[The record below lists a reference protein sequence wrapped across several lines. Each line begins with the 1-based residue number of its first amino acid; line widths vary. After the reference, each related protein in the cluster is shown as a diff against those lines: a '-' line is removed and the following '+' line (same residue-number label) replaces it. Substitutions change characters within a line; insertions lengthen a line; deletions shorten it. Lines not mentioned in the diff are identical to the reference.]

1 MTGPI
6 TRHRGIESLKTAARW
21 PGADR
26 NTAVILATRLA
37 AARADAEG
45 YRYFSELAGAR
56 PGEALPLALAGFFQA
71 RLGEDADAAL
81 AKLDQAA
88 ATDLGPP
95 QYFRGLALAGLP
107 PDRRR
112 AEQAVADLEFVLAV
126 RDQFPAMLLRAAYHG
141 LAAAH
146 AVLGHD
152 EQAAEAMRK
161 SGLGAAPAGTRL
173 MFGGFWA
180 TAADGFR
187 FTSPRILRPQPG
199 IQVAQGYDF
208 SDLAFISTSDGMV
221 AIDAG
226 TTQDRVKAALGDL
239 DPPADGAISQLI
251 LTHAH
256 WDHIGGAGALRGPG
270 TRVIAQAGFP
280 AGLERQQGDRPRFRY
295 FTGAA
300 GSLPPAVVPDQLI
313 SQPTPLVA
321 GGTELVLYPAPGGET
336 ADALM
341 VHLPASGVLFT
352 GDVLMPY
359 LGQPF
364 AAEGSP
370 DGLLQA
376 LAFIG
381 SLRPRRLIHGHT
393 TLTEQFTAEA
403 VPGLA
408 AALTQLHGQVLD
420 GIRGGRTLPD
430 ILEQASLPAVLRDH
444 PTAVVPYLVTRDHF
458 TERPTTSAPATGS
471 RTGPDWSRPPR
482 PSTPPPSTCWPAAR
496 RSSSPPPPP
505 PSSARAITPSPCRSS
520 SRACCA
526 TPPAAPWPGCA
537 APRCTASWR
546 PASSSTRSSSSS
558 TPSSPAPS
566 SARSSSRPPHP
577 GAGPSGHNKGDH
589 DAQRFFPKFSR
600 RPRNGRRH
608 QATRRPRSGRPDRK
622 AGGG

>member
-1 MTGPI
+1 MKPKQPKAPAKPRPNRTPPQRPGNPAGATGPPHLTDTEGIAVMTGPI
-6 TRHRGIESLKTAARW
+6 TRHRDIESLKTAARW

-26 NTAVILATRLA
+26 NTTVILAVRLA

-45 YRYFSELAGAR
+45 YRYFSELADAQ
-56 PGEALPLALAGFFQA
+56 PGQALPLTLAGFFQA
-71 RLGEDADAAL
+71 RLGDDVDAAL

-88 ATDLGPP
+88 AVDLGPP

-126 RDQFPAMLLRAAYHG
+126 RDQFPPVLLRAAYHG

-152 EQAAEAMRK
+152 EQAAEAERK
-161 SGLGAAPAGTRL
+161 SGLGVAPADTQL

-187 FTSPRILRPQPG
+187 FTSPRILRPEPG

-208 SDLAFISTSDGMV
+208 GDLAFITTSDGVV

-226 TTQDRVKAALGDL
+226 TTPDRVRAVLGDL
-239 DPPADGAISQLI
+239 DPPADGAISYLI

-280 AGLERQQGDRPRFRY
+280 AGLDRGEGDRPRFRY
-295 FTGAA
+295 FAGAA
-300 GSLPPAVVPDQLI
+300 GSVPLAVVPDQLI
-313 SQPTPLVA
+313 SQPTTLTV
-321 GGTELVLYPAPGGET
+321 GGTEFVLYPTPGGET
-336 ADALM
+336 SDALM
-341 VHLPASGVLFT
+341 VRLPASGVLFT
-352 GDVLMPY
+352 GDVMMPY

-364 AAEGSP
+364 AGEGSP
-370 DGLLQA
+370 EGLLET

-381 SLRPRRLIHGHT
+381 SLRPRLLIHGHP

-403 VPGLA
+403 IPGLQ

-430 ILEQASLPAVLRDH
+430 ILAGGQPPGGAPRAPCGGRAVPGD
-444 PTAVVPYLVTRDHF
+444 
-458 TERPTTSAPATGS
+458 
-471 RTGPDWSRPPR
+471 PR
-482 PSTPPPSTCWPAAR
+482 PLHRAALPPAHRLLAAR
-496 RSSSPPPPP
+496 R
-505 PSSARAITPSPCRSS
+505 
-520 SRACCA
+520 
-526 TPPAAPWPGCA
+526 
-537 APRCTASWR
+537 
-546 PASSSTRSSSSS
+546 
-558 TPSSPAPS
+558 
-566 SARSSSRPPHP
+566 
-577 GAGPSGHNKGDH
+577 AG
-589 DAQRFFPKFSR
+589 
-600 RPRNGRRH
+600 
-608 QATRRPRSGRPDRK
+608 T
-622 AGGG
+622 

>member
-6 TRHRGIESLKTAARW
+6 TRHRDIESLKTAARW

-26 NTAVILATRLA
+26 NTTVTLATRLA

-45 YRYFSELAGAR
+45 YRYFAELAGAR

-107 PDRRR
+107 PDRER
-112 AEQAVADLEFVLAV
+112 AARAVADLEFVLAV

-161 SGLGAAPAGTRL
+161 SGLGAAPADTQL

-187 FTSPRILRPQPG
+187 FASPRIFRPQPG

-208 SDLAFISTSDGMV
+208 ADMAFITTSNGVV

-226 TTQDRVKAALGDL
+226 TTEDRVKAALGDL
-239 DPPADGAISQLI
+239 DLPAGGAISHLI

-256 WDHIGGAGALRGPG
+256 WDHIGGAAALRGPG

-280 AGLERQQGDRPRFRY
+280 TGLERQQGERPRFRY

-300 GSLPPAVVPDQLI
+300 GSLPVAVVPDQLI
-313 SQPTPLVA
+313 SEPTPLTV

-336 ADALM
+336 PDALM
-341 VHLPASGVLFT
+341 VHLPASGVLFA

-364 AAEGSP
+364 SGEGSP
-370 DGLLQA
+370 GGLLAA
-376 LAFIG
+376 LAFIA
-381 SLRPRRLIHGHT
+381 SLRPRLLIHGHT
-393 TLTEQFTAEA
+393 TLTEVFTAGA

-408 AALTQLHGQVLD
+408 AALTQLHGEVLD
-420 GIRGGRTLPD
+420 GIRGGRALPD
-430 ILEQASLPAVLRDH
+430 ILEQASLPVVLRDH
-444 PTAVVPYLVTRDHF
+444 PTAVVPYLVIRDHF
-458 TERPTTSAPATGS
+458 TERLYHQRTGYWQPDGTGLEPAT
-471 RTGPDWSRPPR
+471 
-482 PSTPPPSTCWPAAR
+482 AAGHAAALDLLAGGR
-496 RSSSPPPPP
+496 EEQF
-505 PSSARAITPSPCRSS
+505 AAAAATLLGQGDHALALAIIE
-520 SRACCA
+520 
-526 TPPAAPWPGCA
+526 PGLL
-537 APRCTASWR
+537 RH
-546 PASSSTRSSSSS
+546 PAST
-558 TPSSPAPS
+558 TL
-566 SARSSSRPPHP
+566 
-577 GAGPSGHNKGDH
+577 AGLRRTALHRLMEACQQSDP
-589 DAQRFFPKFSR
+589 FKFLIY
-600 RPRNGRRH
+600 
-608 QATRRPRSGRPDRK
+608 AEL
-622 AGGG
+622 AGTEIGPVQ

>member
-6 TRHRGIESLKTAARW
+6 TRHRDIESLKTAARW

-26 NTAVILATRLA
+26 NTTVTLATRLA

-45 YRYFSELAGAR
+45 YRYFAELAGAR

-107 PDRRR
+107 PDRER
-112 AEQAVADLEFVLAV
+112 AARAVADLEFVLAV

-161 SGLGAAPAGTRL
+161 SGLGAAPADTQL

-187 FTSPRILRPQPG
+187 FASPRIFRPQPG

-208 SDLAFISTSDGMV
+208 ADMAFITTSDGVV

-226 TTQDRVKAALGDL
+226 TTEDRVKAALGDL
-239 DPPADGAISQLI
+239 DLPAGGAISHLI

-256 WDHIGGAGALRGPG
+256 WDHIGGAAALRGPG

-280 AGLERQQGDRPRFRY
+280 TGLERQQGERPRFRY

-300 GSLPPAVVPDQLI
+300 GSLPVAVVPDQLI
-313 SQPTPLVA
+313 SEPTPLTV

-336 ADALM
+336 PDALM
-341 VHLPASGVLFT
+341 VHLPASGVLFA

-364 AAEGSP
+364 ADEGSP
-370 DGLLQA
+370 EGLLAA

-381 SLRPRRLIHGHT
+381 SLRPRLLIHGHA

-403 VPGLA
+403 VPGLE
-408 AALTQLHGQVLD
+408 AALTQLHGEVLD
-420 GIRGGRTLPD
+420 GIRDGRTLPD
-430 ILEQASLPAVLRDH
+430 ILEEASLPAVLRDH
-444 PTAVVPYLVTRDHF
+444 PTAVVPYLVIRDHF
-458 TERPTTSAPATGS
+458 TERLYHQ
-471 RTGPDWSRPPR
+471 RTGYWQPDGQGLELA
-482 PSTPPPSTCWPAAR
+482 TAAEHAAALDLLAGGR
-496 RSSSPPPPP
+496 DEQF
-505 PSSARAITPSPCRSS
+505 AA
-520 SRACCA
+520 AAA
-526 TPPAAPWPGCA
+526 TLIGQGDHALALEIIQPGLL
-537 APRCTASWR
+537 RH
-546 PASSSTRSSSSS
+546 PASITL
-558 TPSSPAPS
+558 
-566 SARSSSRPPHP
+566 ARLRRTALHRLMEQYQQFDPFKFLIYAELA
-577 GAGPSGHNKGDH
+577 GAEIGPVE
-589 DAQRFFPKFSR
+589 
-600 RPRNGRRH
+600 
-608 QATRRPRSGRPDRK
+608 
-622 AGGG
+622 

>member
-6 TRHRGIESLKTAARW
+6 TRHRDIESLKTAARW

-26 NTAVILATRLA
+26 NTTVTLATRLA

-45 YRYFSELAGAR
+45 YRYFAELAGAR

-107 PDRRR
+107 PDRER
-112 AEQAVADLEFVLAV
+112 AARAVADLEFVLAV

-161 SGLGAAPAGTRL
+161 SGLGAAPADTQL

-187 FTSPRILRPQPG
+187 FASPRIFRPQPG

-208 SDLAFISTSDGMV
+208 ADMAFITTSDGVV

-226 TTQDRVKAALGDL
+226 TTEDRVKAALGDL
-239 DPPADGAISQLI
+239 DLPAGGAISHLI

-256 WDHIGGAGALRGPG
+256 WDHIGGAAALRGPG

-280 AGLERQQGDRPRFRY
+280 TGLERQQGERPRFRY

-300 GSLPPAVVPDQLI
+300 GSLPVAVVPDQLI
-313 SQPTPLVA
+313 SEPTPLTV

-336 ADALM
+336 PDALM
-341 VHLPASGVLFT
+341 VHLPASGVLFA

-364 AAEGSP
+364 SGEGSP
-370 DGLLQA
+370 GGLLAA
-376 LAFIG
+376 LAFIA
-381 SLRPRRLIHGHT
+381 SLRPRLLIHGHT
-393 TLTEQFTAEA
+393 TLTEVFTAGA

-408 AALTQLHGQVLD
+408 AALTQLHGEVLD
-420 GIRGGRTLPD
+420 GIRGGRALPD
-430 ILEQASLPAVLRDH
+430 ILEQASLPVVLRDH
-444 PTAVVPYLVTRDHF
+444 PTAVVPYLVIRDHF
-458 TERPTTSAPATGS
+458 TERLYHQRTGYWQPDGTGLEPAT
-471 RTGPDWSRPPR
+471 
-482 PSTPPPSTCWPAAR
+482 AAGHAAALDLLAGGR
-496 RSSSPPPPP
+496 EEQF
-505 PSSARAITPSPCRSS
+505 AAAAATLLGQGDHALALAIIE
-520 SRACCA
+520 
-526 TPPAAPWPGCA
+526 PGLL
-537 APRCTASWR
+537 RH
-546 PASSSTRSSSSS
+546 PAST
-558 TPSSPAPS
+558 TL
-566 SARSSSRPPHP
+566 
-577 GAGPSGHNKGDH
+577 AGLRRTALHRLMEACQQSDP
-589 DAQRFFPKFSR
+589 FKFLIY
-600 RPRNGRRH
+600 
-608 QATRRPRSGRPDRK
+608 AEL
-622 AGGG
+622 AGTEIGPVQ

>member
-6 TRHRGIESLKTAARW
+6 IRPRDIESLKTAARW

-26 NTAVILATRLA
+26 NTTVILAARLA
-37 AARADAEG
+37 ATRADAEG
-45 YRYFSELAGAR
+45 YHYFSELAGAQ
-56 PGEALPLALAGFFQA
+56 PGETLPLTLAGYFQA
-71 RLGEDADAAL
+71 RLGEDVDAAL

-126 RDQFPAMLLRAAYHG
+126 RDQFPAMLIRAAYHG

-152 EQAAEAMRK
+152 DQAAEAEHK
-161 SGLGAAPAGTRL
+161 SGLGAAPADTQL

-187 FTSPRILRPQPG
+187 FTSPRILRPEPG

-208 SDLAFISTSDGMV
+208 SDLAFITTSDGVV

-239 DPPADGAISQLI
+239 DPPADGAISHLI

-280 AGLERQQGDRPRFRY
+280 AGLDRDQGDRPRFRY

-300 GSLPPAVVPDQLI
+300 GDVPPAVVPDQLI
-313 SQPTPLVA
+313 SQPTPLTI
-321 GGTELVLYPAPGGET
+321 GGTELVLYPTPGGET
-336 ADALM
+336 SDALM
-341 VHLPASGVLFT
+341 VHLPASGVLFA

-364 AAEGSP
+364 AGEGSP
-370 DGLLQA
+370 EGLLQA

-381 SLRPRRLIHGHT
+381 TLQPRLLIHGHT
-393 TLTEQFTAEA
+393 TLTEQFTAETIT
-403 VPGLA
+403 GLH
-408 AALTQLHGQVLD
+408 AALTQLHGEVLD

-430 ILEQASLPAVLRDH
+430 ILEQASLPAVLREH
-444 PTAVVPYLVTRDHF
+444 PTAVVPYLVIRDHF
-458 TERPTTSAPATGS
+458 TERLYHQRTGYWQPDGRGLEPAT
-471 RTGPDWSRPPR
+471 
-482 PSTPPPSTCWPAAR
+482 AAEHAAALDLLAAGR
-496 RSSSPPPPP
+496 EEQF
-505 PSSARAITPSPCRSS
+505 AA
-520 SRACCA
+520 AAA
-526 TPPAAPWPGCA
+526 TLIGQGDYALALEIIQPGLLHH
-537 APRCTASWR
+537 
-546 PASSSTRSSSSS
+546 PASTTLAGLRR
-558 TPSSPAPS
+558 TVLHRLMEQYQQLDPFKFLIYAEL
-566 SARSSSRPPHP
+566 A
-577 GAGPSGHNKGDH
+577 GAEIGPV
-589 DAQRFFPKFSR
+589 Q
-600 RPRNGRRH
+600 
-608 QATRRPRSGRPDRK
+608 
-622 AGGG
+622 

>member
-6 TRHRGIESLKTAARW
+6 TRHRDIESLKTAACW

-26 NTAVILATRLA
+26 NTTVILATRLA

-45 YRYFSELAGAR
+45 YRYFSELAGVQ
-56 PGEALPLALAGFFQA
+56 PGQALPLALAGFFQA
-71 RLGEDADAAL
+71 RLGDDADAAL

-112 AEQAVADLEFVLAV
+112 AEQAVTDLEFVLAV
-126 RDQFPAMLLRAAYHG
+126 RDQFPAMLMRGAYHG

-152 EQAAEAMRK
+152 DQAAEAMRK
-161 SGLGAAPAGTRL
+161 SGLSAAPADTQL

-187 FTSPRILRPQPG
+187 FTSPRILRPEPA

-208 SDLAFISTSDGMV
+208 ADLAFITTSDGTI

-239 DPPADGAISQLI
+239 DPPADAAISHLI

-256 WDHIGGAGALRGPG
+256 WDHIGGAGALRVPG

-280 AGLERQQGDRPRFRY
+280 AGLDREQGDRLRFRY

-300 GSLPPAVVPDQLI
+300 GEVPPAVVPDQLI
-313 SQPTPLVA
+313 SEPTPLTA
-321 GGTELVLYPAPGGET
+321 GGIELVLYPTPGGET

-341 VHLPASGVLFT
+341 VHLPASGVLFA

-364 AAEGSP
+364 AGEGSP
-370 DGLLQA
+370 EGILEA
-376 LAFIG
+376 LALIG
-381 SLRPRRLIHGHT
+381 RLRPRVLIHGHA
-393 TLTEQFTAEA
+393 TLTETFTAEA
-403 VPGLA
+403 VPGLQ
-408 AALTQLHGQVLD
+408 AALTQLHGEVLD
-420 GIRGGRTLPD
+420 SIRGGRTLPD
-430 ILEQASLPAVLRDH
+430 ILQGASLPEVLRKH
-444 PTAVVPYLVTRDHF
+444 PTAVVPYLVIRDHF
-458 TERPTTSAPATGS
+458 TERLYHQRTGYWQPDLRGLEPATGAEH
-471 RTGPDWSRPPR
+471 
-482 PSTPPPSTCWPAAR
+482 AAALDLLAAGR
-496 RSSSPPPPP
+496 EEPF
-505 PSSARAITPSPCRSS
+505 AA
-520 SRACCA
+520 AA
-526 TPPAAPWPGCA
+526 TTLISQGDHALALQIIQPGLL
-537 APRCTASWR
+537 RH
-546 PASSSTRSSSSS
+546 PASTTLAGLRR
-558 TPSSPAPS
+558 TTLHRLMEQHQQTDPFKFLIYAEL
-566 SARSSSRPPHP
+566 A
-577 GAGPSGHNKGDH
+577 GAEIGPV
-589 DAQRFFPKFSR
+589 Q
-600 RPRNGRRH
+600 
-608 QATRRPRSGRPDRK
+608 
-622 AGGG
+622 

>member
-6 TRHRGIESLKTAARW
+6 TRHRDIESLKTAACW

-26 NTAVILATRLA
+26 NTTVILATRLA

-45 YRYFSELAGAR
+45 YRYFSELAGAQ
-56 PGEALPLALAGFFQA
+56 PGQALPLALAGFFQA
-71 RLGEDADAAL
+71 RLGDDADAAL

-112 AEQAVADLEFVLAV
+112 AEQAVTDLEFVLAV
-126 RDQFPAMLLRAAYHG
+126 RDQFPAMLIRGAYHG

-152 EQAAEAMRK
+152 DQAADAMRK
-161 SGLGAAPAGTRL
+161 SGLGAAPADTQL

-187 FTSPRILRPQPG
+187 FTSPRILRPEPA

-208 SDLAFISTSDGMV
+208 ADLAFITTSDGTI

-226 TTQDRVKAALGDL
+226 TTQDRVKAALSDL
-239 DPPADGAISQLI
+239 DPPADAAISHLI

-256 WDHIGGAGALRGPG
+256 WDHIGGADALRGPG

-280 AGLERQQGDRPRFRY
+280 AGLDRQQGDRPRFRY

-300 GSLPPAVVPDQLI
+300 GNVPLAVVPDQLI
-313 SQPTPLVA
+313 SQPTPLTA
-321 GGTELVLYPAPGGET
+321 GETELILYPAPSGET

-341 VHLPASGVLFT
+341 VHLPASGVLFV
-352 GDVLMPY
+352 GDVMMPY

-370 DGLLQA
+370 EGLLET

-381 SLRPRRLIHGHT
+381 SLRPRLIIHGHT

-403 VPGLA
+403 ITGLQ
-408 AALTQLHGQVLD
+408 AALTQLHGEVLD

-430 ILEQASLPAVLRDH
+430 ILQGASLPEVLRKH
-444 PTAVVPYLVTRDHF
+444 PTAVVPYLVIRDHF
-458 TERPTTSAPATGS
+458 TERLYHQRTGYWQPDLRGLEPTTGAEHAAALDLLAAGREEPFAAAAATLISQG
-471 RTGPDWSRPPR
+471 DH
-482 PSTPPPSTCWPAAR
+482 ALALQ
-496 RSSSPPPPP
+496 
-505 PSSARAITPSPCRSS
+505 IIQ
-520 SRACCA
+520 
-526 TPPAAPWPGCA
+526 PGLL
-537 APRCTASWR
+537 RH
-546 PASSSTRSSSSS
+546 PASTTLAGLRR
-558 TPSSPAPS
+558 TTLHRLMEQHQQTDPFKFLIYAEL
-566 SARSSSRPPHP
+566 A
-577 GAGPSGHNKGDH
+577 GAEIGPV
-589 DAQRFFPKFSR
+589 Q
-600 RPRNGRRH
+600 
-608 QATRRPRSGRPDRK
+608 
-622 AGGG
+622 